1 MHKVHQELATA
12 TGRPSDWVPLR
23 PHAEFAAL
31 RDPGLSSV
39 RVLRGDV
46 ILWWS
51 DLAHHD
57 AHQGA
62 LPYERTRDF
71 RAVVDACMMPASLKP
86 PWLLVEKLK
95 AYEKLVHGG
104 QCDDV
109 T

>member
-1 MHKVHQELATA
+1 M
-12 TGRPSDWVPLR
+12 PLR

-51 DLAHHD
+51 DLAHHDAHQGALPYAHHD